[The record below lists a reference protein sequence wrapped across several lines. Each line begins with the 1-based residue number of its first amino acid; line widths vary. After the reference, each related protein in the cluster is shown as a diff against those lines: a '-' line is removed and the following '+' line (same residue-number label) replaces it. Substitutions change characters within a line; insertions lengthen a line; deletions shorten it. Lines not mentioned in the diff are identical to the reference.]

1 MVLQPTIVRKAS
13 MLVAVVVLPVLLVVV
28 LTMDPAQVV
37 LVLALVQEQANM
49 VVVDRMRPLQR
60 AGMRVHKVWVLAQG
74 MQTLLLVQECIQASQ
89 VVVQG
94 STPLQRA
101 RLLREL
107 TQDWTHTS
115 LQANTVVVVEGLMQL
130 HQVRV
135 LVKVLQMVV
144 QDHVRKAVMVVEKL
158 ARMPT

>member
-1 MVLQPTIVRKAS
+1 
-13 MLVAVVVLPVLLVVV
+13 MLV
-28 LTMDPAQVV
+28 
-37 LVLALVQEQANM
+37 
-49 VVVDRMRPLQR
+49 
-60 AGMRVHKVWVLAQG
+60 
-74 MQTLLLVQECIQASQ
+74 LVQECIQASQ

-94 STPLQRA
+94 STPVQRA

-107 TQDWTHTS
+107 TQDWTHTP
-115 LQANTVVVVEGLMQL
+115 LQANMVVVEGLMQL

-144 QDHVRKAVMVVEKL
+144 QDHVRKVVMVVEKL